1 MFTLTNIRQE
11 LDQVREKSSAEEF
24 SFSKNSFDIDKVDA
38 NRVYHITQIKKSVLI
53 TDSAFWML
61 HYLKVNFL

>member
-38 NRVYHITQIKKSVLI
+38 NRVYHITQIKKI
-53 TDSAFWML
+53 
-61 HYLKVNFL
+61 